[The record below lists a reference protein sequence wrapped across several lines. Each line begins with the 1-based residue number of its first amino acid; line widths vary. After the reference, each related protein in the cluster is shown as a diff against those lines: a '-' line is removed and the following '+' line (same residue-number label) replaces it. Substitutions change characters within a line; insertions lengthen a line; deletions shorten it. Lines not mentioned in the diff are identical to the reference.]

1 MGDETDRNAAPT
13 SERPRN
19 PRPNQK
25 LELGDDLA
33 WALVEAA
40 PDGIV
45 CADENGTILVVNRQT
60 EALFDYDRDDMVGRS
75 VEELLPS
82 RLRGAHRA
90 HRAGYRVDP
99 RTRPMGAGMQLVGR
113 RSDGTEFPVEI
124 SLSPL
129 ETEDGVVV
137 IAVVRDITER
147 VSSEG
152 RLREAEREVHILE
165 DHERIA
171 RDLHDIV
178 IQQLFASGMTL
189 QGVWSR
195 IREPELAERVAAVV
209 DDLDRTIREIRSVI
223 FGLQSREVD
232 GEARRSEILR
242 IVSDE
247 RAVLGFEP
255 RVRFEGAVEAIPE
268 RIGCELIPTLR
279 EALSNVARHAGA
291 RSVWVSVDVGD
302 AVLLRVEDDGVGV
315 RPGSTPGH
323 GLTNMAERAARL
335 GGAFDVSPRVGGGC
349 VVEWRVPFDVDST
362 HVVGT

>member
-1 MGDETDRNAAPT
+1 MMGDEPDRGGAST
-13 SERPRN
+13 SERLPKPPPN
-19 PRPNQK
+19 PK
-25 LELGDDLA
+25 LEFGDDIA

-45 CADENGTILVVNRQT
+45 CADEDGTILVANRQT
-60 EALFDYDRDDMVGRS
+60 EWLFGYSRDELLGRS

-82 RLRGAHRA
+82 RLRGAHRV
-90 HRAGYRVDP
+90 HRTAYRVDP

-129 ETEDGVVV
+129 EAGDDLLV
-137 IAVVRDITER
+137 IAVVRDIAER
-147 VSSEG
+147 VAADV
-152 RLREAEREVHILE
+152 RLRDAEREVQILE

-195 IREPELAERVAAVV
+195 IHEPALAQRVAAVV

-223 FGLQSREVD
+223 FGLQSREAD

-247 RAVLGFEP
+247 KAVLGFEP
-255 RVRFEGAVEAIPE
+255 RVHFEGAVEAIPDDV
-268 RIGCELIPTLR
+268 GCELIPTLR

-291 RSVWVSVDVGD
+291 RSVWVTVEVGD
-302 AVLLRVEDDGVGV
+302 DVLLRVEDDGTGL
-315 RPGSTPGH
+315 PTGSAPGH
-323 GLTNMAERAARL
+323 GLTNMSERAARL
-335 GGAFDVSPRVGGGC
+335 GGEFDVSPRPGGGT
-349 VVEWRVPFDVDST
+349 VVEWRVPFGAG
-362 HVVGT
+362 HGTAS